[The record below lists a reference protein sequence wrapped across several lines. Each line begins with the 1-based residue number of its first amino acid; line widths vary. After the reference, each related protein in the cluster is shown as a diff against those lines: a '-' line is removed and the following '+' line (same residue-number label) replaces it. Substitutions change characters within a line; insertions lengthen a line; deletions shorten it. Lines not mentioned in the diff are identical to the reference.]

1 MVLSKQHRI
10 NRGEDFRR
18 ILRRGRR
25 ISNAAGVFVALPAER
40 PRFGFIVSKAVG
52 NAVERNRAKRHLR
65 AAARSTLGQEIGA
78 EIVVKASRDVLSY
91 SVDELAGLL
100 EEVARLATAR

>member
-25 ISNAAGVFVALPAER
+25 TSHAAGVFVALPAER

-52 NAVERNRAKRHLR
+52 NAVERNKAKRLLR
-65 AAARSTLGQEIGA
+65 AAARMTLEQDVNA
-78 EIVVKASRDVLSY
+78 EIVVKASRDVLRY
-91 SVDELAGLL
+91 SVEELAGLL

>member
-1 MVLSKQHRI
+1 M
-10 NRGEDFRR
+10 
-18 ILRRGRR
+18 
-25 ISNAAGVFVALPAER
+25 ALPAER

-52 NAVERNRAKRHLR
+52 NAVERNRAKRLLR
-65 AAARSTLGQEIGA
+65 AAARITLAQEISA
-78 EIVVKASRDVLSY
+78 EVVVKASRDVLSY

>member
-1 MVLSKQHRI
+1 MVLSKQRRI

-25 ISNAAGVFVALPAER
+25 TSHAAGVFVALPAER

-52 NAVERNRAKRHLR
+52 NAVERNKAKRLLR
-65 AAARSTLGQEIGA
+65 AAARMTLEQDVNA
-78 EIVVKASRDVLSY
+78 EIVVKASRDVLRY
-91 SVDELAGLL
+91 SVEELAGLL

>member
-1 MVLSKQHRI
+1 MAR
-10 NRGEDFRR
+10 
-18 ILRRGRR
+18 
-25 ISNAAGVFVALPAER
+25 PAER

-52 NAVERNRAKRHLR
+52 NAVERNRAKRLLR
-65 AAARSTLGQEIGA
+65 AAARITLAQEISA
-78 EIVVKASRDVLSY
+78 EVVVKASRDVLSY

>member
-25 ISNAAGVFVALPAER
+25 TSNAAGVFVALPAER

-52 NAVERNRAKRHLR
+52 NAVERNKAKRLLR
-65 AAARSTLGQEIGA
+65 AAARMTLEQDVNA
-78 EIVVKASRDVLSY
+78 EIVVKASRDVLRY
-91 SVDELAGLL
+91 SVEELAGLL

>member
-1 MVLSKQHRI
+1 MAR
-10 NRGEDFRR
+10 
-18 ILRRGRR
+18 
-25 ISNAAGVFVALPAER
+25 PAER

-52 NAVERNRAKRHLR
+52 NAVERNRAKRLLR
-65 AAARSTLGQEIGA
+65 AAARITLAQEINA
-78 EIVVKASRDVLSY
+78 EVVVKASRDVLSY

>member
-1 MVLSKQHRI
+1 M
-10 NRGEDFRR
+10 
-18 ILRRGRR
+18 
-25 ISNAAGVFVALPAER
+25 ALPAER

-52 NAVERNRAKRHLR
+52 NAVERNRAKRLLR
-65 AAARSTLGQEIGA
+65 AAARITLGQEISA

-100 EEVARLATAR
+100 EEVAGLATAR

>member
-1 MVLSKQHRI
+1 M
-10 NRGEDFRR
+10 
-18 ILRRGRR
+18 
-25 ISNAAGVFVALPAER
+25 ALPAER

-52 NAVERNRAKRHLR
+52 NAVERNRAKRLLR
-65 AAARSTLGQEIGA
+65 AAARITLGEEISG